1 MQETW
6 ETQVRSLHGED
17 PPEEEMATHSSILA
31 WNHMDRGAWQATV
44 PGVSKSRTRLKRL
57 STYIYPLGI
66 NISLPSWASLLC
78 SHPFRSSKHWAEFL
92 VLYRNIPLA
101 IYFTHGI
108 ECKSTL
114 LFRFIPPSL
123 SPSVS
128 THPFSTSAALS
139 GTRWFFQVQCLDSKV
154 KQSGFGSG
162 LGHV

>member
-6 ETQVRSLHGED
+6 ETQVRSLRGED

-44 PGVSKSRTRLKRL
+44 TGVSKSRTRLNRL

-92 VLYRNIPLA
+92 VLYRSVPLA
-101 IYFTHGI
+101 IYFTHGRQY
-108 ECKSTL
+108 KSTL
-114 LFRFIPPSL
+114 LFQFIPPSL